1 MVYEGLYIFMCYSS
15 GPQVHGSLVH
25 SKPICGPLSQS
36 PFVDHPPGPE
46 MGHGSRVRKWV
57 TGARGVSALTT
68 VGRRISLAPKSCWR
82 HEAAAAQRFSC
93 ARGGGAQRSQQD
105 PQGFE
110 GADASAPLAEC
121 ES

>member
-1 MVYEGLYIFMCYSS
+1 M
-15 GPQVHGSLVH
+15 H

-46 MGHGSRVRKWV
+46 MGHGSQVRKWV
-57 TGARGVSALTT
+57 TGARGVFALTT

-82 HEAAAAQRFSC
+82 HKAAAAQRFSC
-93 ARGGGAQRSQQD
+93 ARGGAQRSQQD

-110 GADASAPLAEC
+110 GADASAPLAGC
-121 ES
+121 EA